1 VERACAFSTKKEMK
15 MNRKERRAAKARRN
29 ARNSRKT
36 GSTTAQKVRTGRATT
51 KTPLVNQVSAF
62 WANDRPGGLGF
73 AIPFEDPKVGL
84 KVCRVLHS
92 ALATYDAHPEVA
104 PNFYLAQLCDFG
116 SRAGGLTDEE
126 MMIAITN
133 IYWLQERGYLAADEY
148 NGVIFAWTVEEG
160 RRRTLMMGEQN
171 PLVIDHVGAT
181 RNGID
186 VTEAVKATA
195 KAGAFASDAAFTAV
209 LDYARALGRNGTEGD
224 S

>member
-1 VERACAFSTKKEMK
+1 

-29 ARNSRKT
+29 ARNSQKP

-62 WANDRPGGLGF
+62 WENDRPGGLGMS
-73 AIPFEDPKVGL
+73 IPFEDPKVGL
-84 KVCRVLHS
+84 KVCRVLHG

-104 PNFYLAQLCDFG
+104 PDFYITQLRDFG
-116 SRAGGLTDEE
+116 SRAGALTDDE

-148 NGVIFAWTVEEG
+148 NGVIFAWTVEAG
-160 RRRTLMMGEQN
+160 GACSLMMGEQN
-171 PLVIDHVGAT
+171 PVAIDLVAAT

-186 VTEAVKATA
+186 VTEVVKATA
-195 KAGAFASDAAFTAV
+195 KAGPFGSTAAFSTV
-209 LDYARALGRNGTEGD
+209 LDYARALGRNETGGG